1 MWLRDLKRENGS
13 GGEGSATSPLSHARP
28 LHKQRHGLSRQELD
42 RLVQRTQELRDE
54 LTAAIHHV
62 DPSEYSDERIQHLL
76 AQARKK

>member
-1 MWLRDLKRENGS
+1 MWLRDLKRENDGKP
-13 GGEGSATSPLSHARP
+13 GSAASPLSDAQA
-28 LHKQRHGLSRQELD
+28 LHRQRHGLSRQEMD

-54 LTAAIHHV
+54 LTATIHHV